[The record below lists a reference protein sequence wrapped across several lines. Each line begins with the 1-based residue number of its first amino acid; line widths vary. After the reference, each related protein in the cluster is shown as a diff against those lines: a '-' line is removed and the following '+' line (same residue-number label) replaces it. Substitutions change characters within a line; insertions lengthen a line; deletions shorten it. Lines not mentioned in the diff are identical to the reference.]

1 MIVEVLAVGTELL
14 LGQIANTNAA
24 YLGRRLA
31 EMGLDAHYQ
40 TVVGDNLDR
49 MVSSLKTAAGRAD
62 AVVISGGL
70 GPTQDDIT
78 REAISAATGAR
89 LLFSEKRAAELRS
102 FWERLGREF
111 PESNLRQAEYPEGAE
126 QLANRRGT
134 APGLFM
140 EHEGTLILALPGV
153 PSELYQMFEEH
164 LAPRLRNRS
173 GSGGV
178 LVSRVLKIW
187 GQGESAVASLLD
199 DLYHAAANPSMAF
212 LASEGQVKVRLSAKA
227 ASEEAARRLIDP
239 VEQEVRRRLGAWVFA
254 ADGQTLEGILLDEL
268 RARGWT
274 IGAAESLTAGMA
286 AARLTLL
293 PGSSDVFR
301 GGVVAYAADLKSG
314 LLGVPPEVIE
324 THGVVSR
331 QTAVAMA
338 DGAARVLGADAA
350 VAVTGVAGPA
360 ALEHPPGSV
369 AVAVH
374 TPDRTRAKTLYMP
387 GDRERVRAFTVASA
401 LHLTRLAVI
410 GEWWED

>member
-1 MIVEVLAVGTELL
+1 MIVEVVAVGTELL

-40 TVVGDNLDR
+40 AVVGDNLDR
-49 MVSSLKTAAGRAD
+49 MVSSLRTAVGRAD

-89 LLFSEKRAAELRS
+89 LLFSEERAAELRS
-102 FWERLGREF
+102 FWEQLGREF
-111 PESNLRQAEYPEGAE
+111 PESNLCQAEYPEGAE

-134 APGLFM
+134 APGLFL
-140 EHEGTLILALPGV
+140 EHEGTLIFALPGV

-164 LAPRLRNRS
+164 LAPRLRTRS
-173 GSGGV
+173 GAGGV

-187 GQGESAVASLLD
+187 GQGESAVASMLD
-199 DLYHAAANPSMAF
+199 DLYYAAANPSMAF

-227 ASEEAARRLIDP
+227 ESEEAARRLIDP
-239 VEQEVRRRLGAWVFA
+239 VEREVRRRLGAWVFA

-301 GGVVAYAADLKSG
+301 GSVVAYAADLKAG

-324 THGVVSR
+324 AHGVVSR

-338 DGAARVLGADAA
+338 DGAARVLGVDAA
-350 VAVTGVAGPA
+350 VAMTGAAGPA

-374 TPDRTRAKTLYMP
+374 TPDGTRAKTMNMP

>member
-1 MIVEVLAVGTELL
+1 MIVEVVAVGTELL

-40 TVVGDNLDR
+40 AVVGDNLDR
-49 MVSSLKTAAGRAD
+49 MVSSLQTAFGRAD

-78 REAISAATGAR
+78 REAISAATGRR
-89 LLFSEKRAAELRS
+89 LVFSEKRAAELRS
-102 FWERLGREF
+102 FWEQMGREF

-134 APGLFM
+134 APGLFL
-140 EHEGTLILALPGV
+140 EHEGTSIFALPGV

-164 LAPRLRNRS
+164 LAPRLRTRS

-178 LVSRVLKIW
+178 LISRVLKIW
-187 GQGESAVASLLD
+187 GQGESAVASMLD
-199 DLYHAAANPSMAF
+199 DLYYAAANPSMAF

-254 ADGQTLEGILLDEL
+254 VDDQTLEGILLDEL
-268 RARGWT
+268 RTRGWT

-301 GGVVAYAADLKSG
+301 GSVVAYAADLKSG

-324 THGVVSR
+324 AHGVVSR
-331 QTAVAMA
+331 ETAAAMA
-338 DGAARVLGADAA
+338 DGAARVLGVDVAA
-350 VAVTGVAGPA
+350 AMTGAAGPA

-374 TPDRTRAKTLYMP
+374 TPDRTRAKTMNMP
-387 GDRERVRAFTVASA
+387 GDRERVRAFTVAAA